1 LILMPDIT
9 NKIRSLKQKRDA
21 IILAHNYQLPEIQ
34 DIADYVGDSLE
45 LARISQG
52 IDQNTILFCGVY
64 FMAEITKILNPGKTV
79 LMPDL
84 HAGCP
89 MANMITP
96 EQLANR
102 RQEHPE
108 AAVVCY
114 VNSNADVKAR
124 SDICCTSANGVK
136 VARSLNAEEIVFIP
150 DQYLGS
156 YVANQL
162 PEKTF
167 HLWPGYCPTHMVF
180 SEEQLGKLKSNYP
193 GAKIVAHPECRLD
206 VQGIADR
213 ICSTSQMISYAR
225 ETDARQFIICTELGM
240 LHRLQKANPG
250 KEFIPGSPNAIC
262 PNMKLTTQEKI
273 LWALEHSE
281 FKIEI
286 DEATRQ
292 QALGSIERM
301 LSL

>member
-1 LILMPDIT
+1 MSNIT
-9 NKIRSLKQKRDA
+9 KRIDSLKKQRNA

-34 DIADYVGDSLE
+34 DIADYTGDSLE
-45 LARISQG
+45 LARISQR
-52 IDQNTILFCGVY
+52 IDQETILFCGVY
-64 FMAEITKILNPGKTV
+64 FMAEITKILNPDKTV

-96 EQLANR
+96 QQLRIEKQN
-102 RQEHPE
+102 HPQ
-108 AAVVCY
+108 AGVMCY
-114 VNSNADVKAR
+114 VNSNADVKAL
-124 SDICCTSANGVK
+124 SDICCTSANGVE
-136 VARSLNAEEIVFIP
+136 VARSLSADEIIFIP
-150 DQYLGS
+150 DRYLGS

-162 PEKTF
+162 SGKKF

-180 SEEQLGKLKSNYP
+180 SKERLTVLKAEYL
-193 GAKIVAHPECRLD
+193 GAKIIAHPECRLD
-206 VQGIADR
+206 VQEIADR
-213 ICSTSQMISYAR
+213 ICSTSQMIRYAK

-240 LHRLQKANPG
+240 LHRLKKENPD

-273 LWALEHSE
+273 LWALENIE
-281 FKIEI
+281 FKIEV
-286 DEATRQ
+286 DEETRQ

-301 LSL
+301 LSR

>member
-1 LILMPDIT
+1 MQNIT
-9 NKIRSLKQKRDA
+9 SKIESLKQEKDA

-34 DIADYVGDSLE
+34 DIADHVGDSLE

-52 IDQNTILFCGVY
+52 IGQSTILFCGVY
-64 FMAEITKILNPGKTV
+64 FMAEITKILNPSKTV
-79 LMPDL
+79 IMPDL

-96 EQLANR
+96 EQLARR
-102 RQEHPE
+102 RQEYPD
-108 AAVVCY
+108 AAVICH

-136 VARSLNAEEIVFIP
+136 VAQSLDAREIIFIP

-162 PEKTF
+162 SEKAF

-180 SEEQLGKLKSNYP
+180 SEEQLSKLKNSYP
-193 GAKIVAHPECRLD
+193 RAKIVAHPECRLD
-206 VQGIADR
+206 VQGMADK

-225 ETDARQFIICTELGM
+225 ETDAQQFIICTELGM
-240 LHRLQKANPG
+240 LHRLKKENPG
-250 KEFIPGSPNAIC
+250 KEFIAGSPNAIC

-286 DEATRQ
+286 DEAMRQ

-301 LSL
+301 LNL